1 MRYNI
6 ILQLSPQFLL
16 RMLLSTRSKT
26 AGPFVQKVDNYIN
39 NQKLCYTAYAEQ
51 PFALSFS
58 IQPFDQWGFR
68 QNLDGDDEEAF
79 LSIAKKLDRRSEQLK
94 VNK

>member
-1 MRYNI
+1 M
-6 ILQLSPQFLL
+6 
-16 RMLLSTRSKT
+16 
-26 AGPFVQKVDNYIN
+26 N
-39 NQKLCYTAYAEQ
+39 NQKLCNAAYAEQ
-51 PFALSFS
+51 PFGFSFFLS

>member
-1 MRYNI
+1 MCN
-6 ILQLSPQFLL
+6 
-16 RMLLSTRSKT
+16 
-26 AGPFVQKVDNYIN
+26 A
-39 NQKLCYTAYAEQ
+39 AYAEQ
-51 PFALSFS
+51 PFGFSFFLS

>member
-1 MRYNI
+1 MQNN
-6 ILQLSPQFLL
+6 LLGFLYFL
-16 RMLLSTRSKT
+16 
-26 AGPFVQKVDNYIN
+26 
-39 NQKLCYTAYAEQ
+39 
-51 PFALSFS
+51 S